1 MEQVVS
7 REVISARQN
16 GRAGNTHEKDD
27 YFMKKKPYKSE
38 KFLNKKDSSS
48 TGSICIY
55 DGESPYS
62 RDERWAF
69 VEIADCHNKVR
80 LHKHKIESNKVW
92 RNKLKSLVA
101 ELEKYITTIK

>member
-1 MEQVVS
+1 
-7 REVISARQN
+7 
-16 GRAGNTHEKDD
+16 
-27 YFMKKKPYKSE
+27 MKKKPYKSE

-69 VEIADCHNKVR
+69 VEISDCRNKVR
-80 LHKHKIESNKVW
+80 LHKHEKESNKVW

-101 ELEKYITTIK
+101 ELEKYITTIKQGHIYIKLFGGLVTK

>member
-1 MEQVVS
+1 MVS
-7 REVISARQN
+7 REATSARQN

-55 DGESPYS
+55 DGESPYN
-62 RDERWAF
+62 RDTRWAF
-69 VEIADCHNKVR
+69 VEISDCNNKVR
-80 LHKHKIESNKVW
+80 LHKHEKESDIAW

-101 ELEKYITTIK
+101 EIEKYIITLK